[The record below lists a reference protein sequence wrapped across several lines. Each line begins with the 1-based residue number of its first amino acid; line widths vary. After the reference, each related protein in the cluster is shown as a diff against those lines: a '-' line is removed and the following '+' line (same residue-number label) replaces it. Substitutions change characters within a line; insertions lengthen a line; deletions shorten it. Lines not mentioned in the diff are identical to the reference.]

1 MRDKRKAGVLERF
14 SRALDLPADVV
25 AGLPRM
31 NIIGGNEI
39 LIENH
44 KGILLYNDTDIHVSG
59 GNVVLKLH
67 GDGMSVTAMNATEL
81 LISGRLLGI
90 DFVYV

>member
-14 SRALDLPADVV
+14 SRALDLPADIV
-25 AGLPRM
+25 AGLPR
-31 NIIGGNEI
+31 ISIVGCNEI

-44 KGILLYNDTDIHVSG
+44 KGILLYNDTDIHIGG
-59 GNVVLKLH
+59 GNVVIKLH
-67 GDGMSVTAMNATEL
+67 GDEMSVIAMNATEL
-81 LISGRLLGI
+81 SITGRLLGI